1 MEFKSIL
8 ISTVMALVAS
18 GPVVAAA
25 AEMPTDSLG
34 AIGAFAA
41 NEKFRI
47 LSGACGDLAPDH
59 KAEFDAVMVAFSE
72 RMKRI
77 GAEVLAS
84 DEFRAMTDQEVP
96 GPLVSAFEQDFANTR
111 AMHRARV
118 NLDGC
123 RAVHENFKS
132 APDAHWALGIAS
144 ALTELRATGKP
155 FAPAAQH

>member
-1 MEFKSIL
+1 DLERCER
-8 ISTVMALVAS
+8 VEWGGVRVA
-18 GPVVAAA
+18 
-25 AEMPTDSLG
+25 
-34 AIGAFAA
+34 
-41 NEKFRI
+41 
-47 LSGACGDLAPDH
+47 C
-59 KAEFDAVMVAFSE
+59 SE
-72 RMKRI
+72 RMKGI
-77 GAEVLAS
+77 AAEVLAS